1 MRMEAIAPTP
11 IDQRAPQFSAIQPT
25 TGAPTGVEPKNTM
38 RYRLITRPRTVG
50 SVPSGIVVVAA
61 VIIVR
66 VKKPTRID
74 IAENAQKLGMIAIS
88 PEETPKPNAAPS
100 TRRTRG
106 RFRRAAASA
115 PASEP
120 IAMTEPSSPYSPAPL
135 PNTSRA
141 ITAEVNWKFIP
152 SAETTNTVT

>member
-1 MRMEAIAPTP
+1 
-11 IDQRAPQFSAIQPT
+11 
-25 TGAPTGVEPKNTM
+25 
-38 RYRLITRPRTVG
+38 TVG
-50 SVPSGIVVVAA
+50 SVPSWIVVFAA

-74 IAENAQKLGMIAIS
+74 IAENVQKLGMIAIS
-88 PEETPKPNAAPS
+88 PEETPNPNAAPS

-120 IAMTEPSSPYSPAPL
+120 IAMTEPSSPYSPAPR

-141 ITAEVNWKFIP
+141 ITAEEYGRSEEHTSELQSRFDLVCRLLLEKKKQSSP
-152 SAETTNTVT
+152 

>member
-25 TGAPTGVEPKNTM
+25 TGAPTGFEPKNTM

-50 SVPSGIVVVAA
+50 SLPSWIVVFAA

-66 VKKPTRID
+66 VKNPTRID
-74 IAENAQKLGMIAIS
+74 IAEKLQKLGMIAMS
-88 PEETPKPNAAPS
+88 PEATPNPKAAPT

-106 RFRRAAASA
+106 RVRRAAASA
-115 PASEP
+115 PPKEP
-120 IAMTEPSSPYSPAPL
+120 IA
-135 PNTSRA
+135 
-141 ITAEVNWKFIP
+141 I
-152 SAETTNTVT
+152 

>member
-11 IDQRAPQFSAIQPT
+11 IDPRAAQLCAMQPT
-25 TGAPTGVEPKNTM
+25 TGAPTGFEPKNAM

-50 SVPSGIVVVAA
+50 SVPSWIVVFAA

-88 PEETPKPNAAPS
+88 PEETPQPNGAPS
-100 TRRTRG
+100 TART
-106 RFRRAAASA
+106 S
-115 PASEP
+115 
-120 IAMTEPSSPYSPAPL
+120 
-135 PNTSRA
+135 
-141 ITAEVNWKFIP
+141 
-152 SAETTNTVT
+152 